1 MKIYRYFLGCLL
13 VLFIA
18 IGVIYIVS
26 YINEH
31 RSVEDGVL
39 IWEQNIGGA
48 QDMRGAGGDVTGYRV
63 C

>member
-13 VLFIA
+13 VFFIA
-18 IGVIYIVS
+18 IGVLFIVS

-39 IWEQNIGGA
+39 IWEYNIGET
-48 QDMRGAGGDVTGYRV
+48 QDMRGARGDVTGYGV

>member
-1 MKIYRYFLGCLL
+1 MESQLHMDYVRK
-13 VLFIA
+13 
-18 IGVIYIVS
+18 IVS

-39 IWEQNIGGA
+39 IWEYNIGEE

>member
-39 IWEQNIGGA
+39 IWEYNIGET